1 MAKEI
6 EENKEKKVVEDY
18 DKLTKSQLIDEIERL
33 LLVEVVTDNTLA
45 EKRKEC
51 NDVKAENQHLRRK
64 LAMAQADLDDALD
77 EQQRQV
83 EAAENCTQ
91 MMKDFLFCFLSNKN
105 AARVKRM
112 LRFYDNLAQTRMM
125 NALLCYLLFGKKP
138 QFEREVEAWHFKVI
152 CEKIDEDAITLP
164 AHSLMVRL
172 MQKYGLI
179 VKIG

>member
-1 MAKEI
+1 MSKTKEEI
-6 EENKEKKVVEDY
+6 QEKKGVVDY
-18 DKLTKSQLIDEIERL
+18 DKLTRTQLIDEIERL
-33 LLVEVVTDNTLA
+33 LLVGVVTDNTLA

-64 LAMAQADLDDALD
+64 LARAQADLDDALD

-125 NALLCYLLFGKKP
+125 NALLCYLIFGKRP

-152 CEKIDEDAITLP
+152 CEKIEEDAITLP

-172 MQKYGLI
+172 IQKFGVI
-179 VKIG
+179 

>member
-1 MAKEI
+1 MSKTK
-6 EENKEKKVVEDY
+6 EENQEKKGVVDY
-18 DKLTKSQLIDEIERL
+18 DKLTRTQLIDEIERL

-138 QFEREVEAWHFKVI
+138 QFEREVEAWHFRVI

-172 MQKYGLI
+172 IQKYGLF
-179 VKIG
+179 

>member
-1 MAKEI
+1 MSKTKEEI
-6 EENKEKKVVEDY
+6 QEKKGVVDY
-18 DKLTKSQLIDEIERL
+18 DKLTRTQLIDEIERL
-33 LLVEVVTDNTLA
+33 LLVGVVTDNTLA

-125 NALLCYLLFGKKP
+125 NALLCYLIFGKRP

-152 CEKIDEDAITLP
+152 CEKIEEDAITLP

-172 MQKYGLI
+172 IQKFGVI
-179 VKIG
+179 

>member
-18 DKLTKSQLIDEIERL
+18 DKLTKRQLIDEIERL

-77 EQQRQV
+77 EQQRQI
-83 EAAENCTQ
+83 EATENCTQ

-138 QFEREVEAWHFKVI
+138 QFEREVEAWHFRVI

-172 MQKYGLI
+172 MQKYGLL

>member
-1 MAKEI
+1 MSKTK
-6 EENKEKKVVEDY
+6 EENQEKKGVVDY
-18 DKLTKSQLIDEIERL
+18 DKLTRTQLIDEIERL
-33 LLVEVVTDNTLA
+33 LLVGVVTDNTLA

-125 NALLCYLLFGKKP
+125 NALLCYLIFGKHP

-152 CEKIDEDAITLP
+152 CEKIEEDAITLP

-172 MQKYGLI
+172 IQKFGVI
-179 VKIG
+179 

>member
-18 DKLTKSQLIDEIERL
+18 DKLTKRQLIDEIERL

-91 MMKDFLFCFLSNKN
+91 MMKDFLFCFLSTKN
-105 AARVKRM
+105 ATRVKRM

-138 QFEREVEAWHFKVI
+138 QFGRDVEAWHFKVI

-172 MQKYGLI
+172 MQKYGLF
-179 VKIG
+179 

>member
-1 MAKEI
+1 MSKTK
-6 EENKEKKVVEDY
+6 EENQEKKGVVDY
-18 DKLTKSQLIDEIERL
+18 DKLTRTQLIDEIERL

-77 EQQRQV
+77 EQQRQI
-83 EAAENCTQ
+83 EATENCTQ

-172 MQKYGLI
+172 MQKYGLF
-179 VKIG
+179 

>member
-18 DKLTKSQLIDEIERL
+18 DKLTKRQLIDEIERL

-112 LRFYDNLAQTRMM
+112 LRFYDNLSQTRMM

-138 QFEREVEAWHFKVI
+138 QFEREVEAWHFRVI

-172 MQKYGLI
+172 IQKYGLF
-179 VKIG
+179 